1 MKKLVFIFF
10 VLVIIGCES
19 EKQKI
24 EKSIKSVQK
33 LKSNLS
39 LSNLKGAFEVYPNL
53 KKVNG
58 SVDIRSLNTMKITS
72 TSITEDNIVE
82 LYAQSNYRNYVFKTK
97 KIEGKWIV
105 FESLGLSSFLNTNIH
120 NYIKRIGCQSSNDI
134 DLANNVIRNQSD
146 FNLIVNKIKKII
158 EQNII
163 IESQSL
169 SNPLGRFGSNMISGD
184 VTLKNYSIFN
194 LPFDSYELFYIL
206 RNGNRDVIK
215 QRVSFPFAI
224 PPGGTYTFM
233 VNNGVRANQIG
244 IDLNIVDESFIE
256 KVVGLAAKG
265 NGCVYSNNLTGS
277 VDVSPPMDLPPS
289 NLWSKSGSGIFI
301 SNEGYIITNHHV
313 IENANEIVIEFM
325 YEGEK
330 KSYNAL
336 VYNYDEKS
344 DLALLKIDDSSYQKI
359 EELNY
364 SINKNSNSLLG
375 EDVFTLGFPITE
387 IMGSDIKYTN
397 GSISSINGFKG
408 DKKTYQISAPI
419 QPGNSGGPLFNYDGE
434 LIGINVAIL
443 DKKIASNVGYSIKSG
458 VVVDFIN
465 TSSKKIK
472 LPLQNK
478 LIDLSLTDKIKK
490 LQNYTVFIKVK

>member
-24 EKSIKSVQK
+24 EKSINSVQR

-58 SVDIRSLNTMKITS
+58 SVDIGSLNTMKITS
-72 TSITEDNIVE
+72 TNIREDNIVE
-82 LYAQSNYRNYVFKTK
+82 LYAQSNNRNYVFKTK
-97 KIEGKWIV
+97 KIDGNWIV

-134 DLANNVIRNQSD
+134 DLANNVIRNKSD
-146 FNLIVNKIKKII
+146 FNLIVSKIKKII

-163 IESQSL
+163 IENQSL
-169 SNPLGRFGSNMISGD
+169 SNPLGRYGNMISGD

-194 LPFDSYELFYIL
+194 LPSYSYELFYIL

-215 QRVSFPFAI
+215 QKVSY
-224 PPGGTYTFM
+224 PPGIQSGGTYTFM
-233 VNNGVRANQIG
+233 VQNGVRANQIV
-244 IDLNIVDESFIE
+244 IDLNIIDESFIE
-256 KVVGLAAKG
+256 KGVGLAAKG

-277 VDVSPPMDLPPS
+277 VDVSPPVDLPPS

-344 DLALLKIDDSSYQKI
+344 DLAILKIDDASYQKI

-408 DKKTYQISAPI
+408 DKNTYQISAPI

-465 TSSKKIK
+465 SSAKKIK

-478 LIDLSLTDKIKK
+478 LIDLSLTEKIKK